1 MSSAELSLREEG
13 NEVLELTSKEKKQS
27 GGLLQ
32 PGAARDFFFLLFK
45 LRNDQYFIPFQNGK
59 LFLFH

>member
-32 PGAARDFFFLLFK
+32 PGAARDFFF
-45 LRNDQYFIPFQNGK
+45 
-59 LFLFH
+59 FLN